1 MSLTSMVI
9 GLDDAGVKFVL
20 IGGLAGIVHGPPRLT
35 NDVDVCY
42 DRSPENLERLAR
54 VLAEWSAYP
63 RDFPRDLPWEMD
75 VCTLKAATVLTL
87 QTSAGFLDVLAEVA
101 GVGGYRECEAASEWA
116 DFSGHRI
123 RVLGLRALIASKKA
137 AGREKDRADIL
148 TFERILQ
155 QREASG
161 LES

>member
-1 MSLTSMVI
+1 MVI
-9 GLDDAGVKFVL
+9 GLEDAGVEFVL
-20 IGGLAGIVHGPPRLT
+20 IGGFAGIVHGSPRLT

-54 VLAEWSAYP
+54 VLAGWDAYP

-75 VCTLKAATVLTL
+75 VRTLKAATLLTL
-87 QTSAGFLDVLAEVA
+87 QTSEGFLDVMAEVP
-101 GVGGYRECEAASEWA
+101 GVGGYAECEAASEWV
-116 DFSGHRI
+116 DFSGHPV
-123 RVLGLRALIASKKA
+123 RVLGLPALIASKKA
-137 AGREKDRADIL
+137 ADREKDRADVL

-161 LES
+161 SE